1 MKRKLLTL
9 IVVVSIVCP
18 AMGAKVK
25 SFCEY
30 GTGVALQLGVGGA
43 IWDQAWGL
51 GPWDWYGCQAT
62 PNVGILNENVS
73 GILETTTAGP
83 PSIDPDYILR
93 FTFGGQL
100 VLTANESDDPE
111 TIAGQIVG
119 DVDGIFV
126 ADASADRAV
135 VDDEAGTITI
145 IFGAELHD
153 DPDALMTVTET
164 TGKFKSIHAVGPWEV
179 HVNGTVT
186 LARIEGMDLQLN
198 ILAALSIPALI
209 LGAEEE
215 IVLAGS
221 YYRSSPEK

>member
-9 IVVVSIVCP
+9 IVLVSIVCP
-18 AMGAKVK
+18 AMGANVK

-51 GPWDWYGCQAT
+51 GPWDWYEGQAK
-62 PNVGILNENVS
+62 PNVGIINQNVT
-73 GILETTTAGP
+73 GILVTTTAGP
-83 PSIDPDYILR
+83 PSIEDWILR
-93 FTFGGQL
+93 FTFGGQI
-100 VLTANESDDPE
+100 VLTANESDDPK

-126 ADASADRAV
+126 ADVSADRAV
-135 VDDEAGTITI
+135 VDQEAGTITI
-145 IFGAELHD
+145 VFGAELHD
-153 DPDALMTVTET
+153 DPDALITVTET
-164 TGKFKSIHAVGPWEV
+164 TGKFKSIHAVGLWEWY
-179 HVNGTVT
+179 VNGTVT

-198 ILAALSIPALI
+198 ILAALGNPALI

-221 YYRSSPEK
+221 YYRNSP